1 MVINTVHSINTHKWH
16 VNVAK
21 VAFIAK
27 GCFDPLQ
34 LLQFPAS
41 LNTEIYCI
49 PNSKQLRFSIL

>member
-1 MVINTVHSINTHKWH
+1 MVINTVHSINVHKWH

-34 LLQFPAS
+34 LLHFPAS
-41 LNTEIYCI
+41 LNTVKSTAFQTV
-49 PNSKQLRFSIL
+49 NN